1 MLPDEKLIDQ
11 IKGFLDREEG
21 IRLYETALE
30 ASKTGPCLEIGSY
43 CGKSAIYLGAACKV
57 NGSILFSIDHH
68 KGSEEQQPGEAYFD
82 PETYNHKFN
91 SVDTFPLFRR
101 TISIANLE
109 DTIVPIVAPS
119 SITARQWKTPLAL
132 VFIDGGH
139 SYESAYTDYISWSG
153 RIIPGGYLL
162 IHDLFENPQDGGQA
176 PYQVYHLALSDGRF
190 LAMERTKSLGVL
202 KRV

>member
-1 MLPDEKLIDQ
+1 MLPDESLIEQ
-11 IKGFLDREEG
+11 IKGFLDWEEG
-21 IRLYETALE
+21 MRLYETALE
-30 ASKTGPCLEIGSY
+30 ASRLAPCLEIGSY
-43 CGKSAIYLGAACKV
+43 CGKSAVYLGAACKV

-68 KGSEEQQPGEAYFD
+68 RGSEEQQPGEAYFD

-91 SVDTFPLFRR
+91 FVDTFPLFRR

-119 SITARQWKTPLAL
+119 SIAARQWKTPLSL

-139 SYESAYTDYISWSG
+139 SYESAYADYVSWAG
-153 RIIPGGYLL
+153 HIIPGGFLL

-176 PYQVYHLALSDGRF
+176 PHQVYQLALSDGRF
-190 LAMERTKSLGVL
+190 KEMERTKTLGVL
-202 KRV
+202 KRI